1 MISFI
6 GSTRIH
12 SPQFTVCEGG
22 MKPVERQVALSACLP
37 FRSTAHRALQLRSE
51 SCLTA
56 RSYPG
61 SALELSN
68 A

>member
-37 FRSTAHRALQLRSE
+37 FRSTPTEL
-51 SCLTA
+51 C
-56 RSYPG
+56 SYVQK
-61 SALELSN
+61 A